1 MNFPVDMTGAVYDFV
16 PILTTAVAN
25 GSAFPKTP
33 YDAAVTDCVNV
44 AVFGAMR
51 SL

>member
-16 PILTTAVAN
+16 PILTMAVAY

-33 YDAAVTDCVNV
+33 YDAAVTD
-44 AVFGAMR
+44 
-51 SL
+51 